1 MCLKKDKLYKK
12 RENEK
17 RVMFYMINLYCKHHH
32 KDYQKISC
40 KTFGSKPLCKEC
52 EEIYNYSIERTCPK
66 QCYKTNIKN
75 KVKQIMSF
83 SGKIMLIYHPIIALK
98 HVFVMIMHNFI
109 KNKRVDFKG
118 IIVVPILPTTPFLL
132 LASFFFAKGSKKF
145 HDWFMST
152 KLYKKHL
159 ESFVNSRAMTLK
171 SKLTI
176 LLPVSCMLIA
186 TFIFVNNLHA
196 RILLVVLFIG
206 KYLYFFTQIK
216 TIKE

>member
-1 MCLKKDKLYKK
+1 M
-12 RENEK
+12 
-17 RVMFYMINLYCKHHH
+17 
-32 KDYQKISC
+32 
-40 KTFGSKPLCKEC
+40 KTL
-52 EEIYNYSIERTCPK
+52 
-66 QCYKTNIKN
+66 
-75 KVKQIMSF
+75 
-83 SGKIMLIYHPIIALK
+83 LIVLG
-98 HVFVMIMHNFI
+98 FVCVAIGAI
-109 KNKRVDFKG
+109 G
-118 IIVVPILPTTPFLL
+118 IVVPILPTTPFLL

-159 ESFVNSRAMTLK
+159 ESFVNSRAMTLM
-171 SKLTI
+171 TI
-176 LLPVSCMLIA
+176 LIPVSCMLIA

>member
-1 MCLKKDKLYKK
+1 M
-12 RENEK
+12 
-17 RVMFYMINLYCKHHH
+17 
-32 KDYQKISC
+32 
-40 KTFGSKPLCKEC
+40 KTL
-52 EEIYNYSIERTCPK
+52 
-66 QCYKTNIKN
+66 
-75 KVKQIMSF
+75 
-83 SGKIMLIYHPIIALK
+83 LIVLG
-98 HVFVMIMHNFI
+98 FI
-109 KNKRVDFKG
+109 CVAIG
-118 IIVVPILPTTPFLL
+118 AVGIVVPILPTTPFLL

-196 RILLVVLFIG
+196 RILLVVLFIS